1 MELDDFDLQ
10 ILQSLQEDNQR
21 TSQDVAQRV
30 NLSPVSCLRRMKRLR
45 EAGVVTADVSVVDPA
60 AVGRGIMMVVLV
72 SLESE
77 RVDKLDV
84 FKRAMLGAP
93 EVMQCLSVTGE
104 VDFVLT
110 LTMVDMADYDTFA
123 QRHFWGNP
131 NVKRFSTL
139 VVMNPVKNTLTVP
152 VATSA

>member
-77 RVDKLDV
+77 RAVKLD
-84 FKRAMLGAP
+84 AP

-152 VATSA
+152 VTTSA